1 MRKIKF
7 RAWNIDHKR
16 MEYISDLY
24 WFEENGVLDDSG
36 MGSSSDY
43 TLEQFTGC
51 YDKNGMEIYEGDI
64 LKTTNYFGVGTGIVE
79 NNGWSF
85 SIAQLQCSGALVWC
99 SPEGEHW
106 TCDETEVIGNI
117 HETPELLK

>member
-43 TLEQFTGC
+43 ILEQFTGC
-51 YDKNGMEIYEGDI
+51 YDENGKEIYEGDI
-64 LKTTNYFGVGTGIVE
+64 IDGWGEVIYQGAAFCISGEPMFSLKT
-79 NNGWSF
+79 WKL
-85 SIAQLQCSGALVWC
+85 A
-99 SPEGEHW
+99 
-106 TCDETEVIGNI
+106 VIGNI
-117 HETPELLK
+117 HENAELLK

>member
-43 TLEQFTGC
+43 ILEQYTGLE
-51 YDKNGMEIYEGDI
+51 DKNGREIYEGDI
-64 LKTTNYFGVGTGIVE
+64 VHVIDNPTNIYSGDYTVYYEGSSFILKESMGICLDFYRNQWVE
-79 NNGWSF
+79 
-85 SIAQLQCSGALVWC
+85 I
-99 SPEGEHW
+99 
-106 TCDETEVIGNI
+106 IGNI
-117 HETPELLK
+117 HESPELLK